1 VAEINPSTAGAID
14 PRRAVDL
21 AWNHKTQEPPDP
33 FAVVN
38 RELPRMGWTL
48 DSRQR
53 TDGPDGMVYA
63 FVRGKLLCVVEGR
76 WDGGLDDDSTVVIDP
91 ARSLLLDFASGES
104 CRGKGVRD

>member
-1 VAEINPSTAGAID
+1 
-14 PRRAVDL
+14 
-21 AWNHKTQEPPDP
+21 
-33 FAVVN
+33 
-38 RELPRMGWTL
+38 MGWTL